1 MSESEK
7 YIPGTKRGE
16 GITFE
21 RTDEEKIQ
29 MQKERIGKI
38 VREKMKEKGL
48 SYRKLQDMTSVY
60 NYQIQAVV
68 KGKNNYKIETL
79 LRILNALDIEL

>member
-48 SYRKLQDMTSVY
+48 SYRKL
-60 NYQIQAVV
+60 
-68 KGKNNYKIETL
+68 
-79 LRILNALDIEL
+79 